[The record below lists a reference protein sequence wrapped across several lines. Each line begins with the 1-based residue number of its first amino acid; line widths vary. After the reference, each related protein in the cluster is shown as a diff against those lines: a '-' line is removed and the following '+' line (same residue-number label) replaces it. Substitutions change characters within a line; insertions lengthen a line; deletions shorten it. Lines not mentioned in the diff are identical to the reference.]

1 METTG
6 TATVSAVPDLVV
18 LRLAVQVSD
27 EHVDGALRRAG
38 ALMGAVHAALRDA
51 GVPGQRLRTDGV
63 GVHPGYDGSGQPR
76 GYQSTQGVSV
86 VLAPDDQVE
95 AALTAALAVAGDALA
110 VLGLEQALVDPLAL
124 APSARARAVEGARVK
139 ATHFADLVGARLGPV
154 RWELEH
160 P

>member
-1 METTG
+1 MTSTWTVRCVGPVRSWVPCTRRCG
-6 TATVSAVPDLVV
+6 T
-18 LRLAVQVSD
+18 QVSP
-27 EHVDGALRRAG
+27 GS
-38 ALMGAVHAALRDA
+38 
-51 GVPGQRLRTDGV
+51 GVRTDGV